1 VIAEQLLDLHP
12 GTCKLPEDLSITALR
27 HLWNLEDIYI
37 LLIHEERP
45 QFSTVF
51 ATHTCFP
58 RSLYIKREPCIQ
70 PALLP
75 PLEKG
80 TCQNQTVPCF
90 V

>member
-1 VIAEQLLDLHP
+1 LIFTLEPV
-12 GTCKLPEDLSITALR
+12 KLPEDPSIIALR
-27 HLWNLEDIYI
+27 HLWNLEDTYI
-37 LLIHEERP
+37 LFIYKERT

-51 ATHTCFP
+51 ATHTCIP

-70 PALLP
+70 PALFP
-75 PLEKG
+75 TLEKG